1 VKKERKNNAT
11 YLAGECSYGKEY
23 IGNSSD
29 KRNSARKEEER
40 EIKERHQVD
49 YTRQGYCYGKEKK
62 SRR

>member
-11 YLAGECSYGKEY
+11 YLAGD
-23 IGNSSD
+23 SSD